1 MHKRLDLVNFDIA
14 NTPFCKQML
23 NEKICIWIPIKL
35 DISFENCQDCIKSTQ
50 KSEKIELRST
60 PSLVDSDLFSV
71 FFAKPKYVCVACI

>member
-1 MHKRLDLVNFDIA
+1 MLD
-14 NTPFCKQML
+14 
-23 NEKICIWIPIKL
+23 EKSWIWIPIKL

-71 FFAKPKYVCVACI
+71 FLQNPSMYVSMYIVSN